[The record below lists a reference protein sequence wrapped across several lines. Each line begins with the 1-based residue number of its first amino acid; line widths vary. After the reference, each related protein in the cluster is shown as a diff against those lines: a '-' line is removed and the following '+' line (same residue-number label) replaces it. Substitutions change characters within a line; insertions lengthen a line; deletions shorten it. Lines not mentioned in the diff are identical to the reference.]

1 MTMQSLARKVVVAR
15 KKIAAQM
22 PDRFIW
28 PTPWEWIA
36 KLAEWQDAG
45 HFSKEL
51 DFPKALGFYRGALEQ
66 AQAAEP
72 SIRLLIHGDPEKRRE
87 PAFLEVLRIGDQF
100 PDVPVA
106 YYWLMEI
113 QWRVCRGIPPA
124 TEAEFAELSA
134 WFEANEERLER
145 LADSSGLFDVGAV
158 AGRAAGM
165 SGLRCGT
172 DRGPRG
178 AGEVAEDIRQLR
190 AQYGGPG

>member
-1 MTMQSLARKVVVAR
+1 
-15 KKIAAQM
+15 
-22 PDRFIW
+22 
-28 PTPWEWIA
+28 
-36 KLAEWQDAG
+36 
-45 HFSKEL
+45 
-51 DFPKALGFYRGALEQ
+51 
-66 AQAAEP
+66 
-72 SIRLLIHGDPEKRRE
+72 
-87 PAFLEVLRIGDQF
+87 LRIGVRF

-106 YYWLMEI
+106 YEWLMEI
-113 QWRVCRGIPPA
+113 LWRVQRGILPV
-124 TEAEFAELSA
+124 TKSEFAEWGA
-134 WFEANEERLER
+134 WFEANAERLER